1 MYQSWPV
8 KRATHWPQASPLPQH
23 EEPVLG
29 EHRQERGER
38 VVEQV
43 KDEERAAGN
52 SFR

>member
-1 MYQSWPV
+1 MDG
-8 KRATHWPQASPLPQH
+8 QAGYRLDSSLTAPQH